1 MASEI
6 DKITAKFGIVESK
19 MFRGGACLSSRT
31 FAELRG
37 SGFHLDTEKT
47 KTKISSLEDC
57 QDCKVK
63 GNKLKGDV
71 S

>member
-1 MASEI
+1 MASKI
-6 DKITAKFGIVESK
+6 DEITAKFGIVKSK
-19 MFRGGACLSSRT
+19 MFRGGVCLSSGI
-31 FAELRG
+31 FAELRD
-37 SGFHLDTEKT
+37 SGFYLDTEKA
-47 KTKISSLEDC
+47 KTKISSLKDC